1 MTTYHSYVGQL
12 QQTTG
17 LNQNRGLKWD
27 EFIEAAPQMLL
38 DAAGAVRE
46 RDPDALFDAII
57 VDEAQDFD
65 EGIVNPEDIIILTPS
80 AERRSI
86 WKSDTL
92 LGNFVLTWNMDTDM
106 HMAVR
111 VCTIYSFK
119 GLESAVIIL
128 TELDKLY
135 PDVAQQLMYVGLSR
149 ARNHVVVLG
158 DQSDLKT

>member
-1 MTTYHSYVGQL
+1 MTIPDQNAFLVPFLRSLSTGEAKTRAQL
-12 QQTTG
+12 IDDLLKHFG
-17 LNQNRGLKWD
+17 L
-27 EFIEAAPQMLL
+27 PQ
-38 DAAGAVRE
+38 
-46 RDPDALFDAII
+46 
-57 VDEAQDFD
+57 
-65 EGIVNPEDIIILTPS
+65 S
-80 AERRSI
+80 AMEEI
-86 WKSDTL
+86 T
-92 LGNFVLTWNMDTDM
+92 NM

-158 DQSDLKT
+158 DQSDIKT